1 MSIQGLRDTDNF
13 VADARPKNW
22 RQGILLLYPNGKAPL
37 TGLTSVMSSRTVD
50 DPEFNWWEKALDD
63 QKLEGDSS
71 ISASVTSI
79 SVSSGALTLKEGH
92 LIWVKETD
100 EIMLVDSDPSSDTS
114 FSVVRG
120 YSGTSGQ
127 SFDPTASGTDPYY
140 YVIGNAQEEGSNAPT
155 GINYD
160 PNKQYNY
167 TQIFRNT
174 LEMTRTA
181 SKTRLRTGDQVK
193 EAKRECLEYHS
204 IEMEKA
210 FWFGKRFEGTRNG
223 RPIRTLG
230 GVFEWIDSGNIKDQ
244 AGAAT
249 DMEQLE
255 EWLFEAFSFG
265 SNEKVAMVGN
275 RALLTI
281 NQIVR
286 KNTDLTIQSGI
297 REFGMNVTRLT
308 CPFGELVMKTH
319 PLWNQ
324 YGGSSG
330 NWQGVDSW
338 MAILDMN
345 ELKYVN
351 LRDSDTKYQ
360 KVLQTNDLDGMKSG
374 YLTECSLEMHHPKTH
389 YLIKG
394 LTNPAVDS

>member
-1 MSIQGLRDTDNF
+1 
-13 VADARPKNW
+13 
-22 RQGILLLYPNGKAPL
+22 
-37 TGLTSVMSSRTVD
+37 
-50 DPEFNWWEKALDD
+50 
-63 QKLEGDSS
+63 
-71 ISASVTSI
+71 
-79 SVSSGALTLKEGH
+79 
-92 LIWVKETD
+92 
-100 EIMLVDSDPSSDTS
+100 
-114 FSVVRG
+114 
-120 YSGTSGQ
+120 
-127 SFDPTASGTDPYY
+127 
-140 YVIGNAQEEGSNAPT
+140 
-155 GINYD
+155 
-160 PNKQYNY
+160 
-167 TQIFRNT
+167 
-174 LEMTRTA
+174 
-181 SKTRLRTGDQVK
+181 
-193 EAKRECLEYHS
+193 
-204 IEMEKA
+204 MEKA

-223 RPIRTLG
+223 RPIRTMG
-230 GVFEWIDSGNIKDQ
+230 GVFEWIDSGNIVDQ